1 MPKTRIIKP
10 RKKKRTAK
18 VKAGAIPPEELVQ
31 PFPSIEL
38 PIQPPYPPAEAKSV
52 NEIPRG
58 PGWLY
63 EPKWDGF
70 RCLAFRNRKE
80 VLLQSKAGQPLGRYF
95 PELVAALADLPERRF
110 VLDGEIV
117 IFSGGHLSFDDLLLR
132 IHPAESRIRKL
143 SAESPASFMCF
154 DLLVDSKGQ
163 VLTDLPLKQRREKLV
178 QLFRHFPAKGTVR
191 LSPAST
197 DPKQAEQWMR
207 ELATLGLDG
216 IVAKRLDEPYRS
228 GERTGMVKIKRIR
241 TADCV
246 VGGFRYA
253 EKGGGIGSLL
263 LGLYNDQELL
273 DHVGFTSSFT
283 REQRIELKKTVE
295 PLIGGPGFT
304 GHAPG
309 GPSRWST
316 KRSSEWQSLKPKLV
330 CEVSYDHFS
339 GSRFRHG
346 TKFLRWRPE
355 KKPRQCTFEQV
366 RPGVK
371 AARKIPDQSFPPE
384 FAA

>member
-1 MPKTRIIKP
+1 M
-10 RKKKRTAK
+10 
-18 VKAGAIPPEELVQ
+18 G
-31 PFPSIEL
+31 
-38 PIQPPYPPAEAKSV
+38 
-52 NEIPRG
+52 
-58 PGWLY
+58 
-63 EPKWDGF
+63 
-70 RCLAFRNRKE
+70 
-80 VLLQSKAGQPLGRYF
+80 
-95 PELVAALADLPERRF
+95 
-110 VLDGEIV
+110 
-117 IFSGGHLSFDDLLLR
+117 
-132 IHPAESRIRKL
+132 
-143 SAESPASFMCF
+143 F
-154 DLLVDSKGQ
+154 DLLVDSQGK
-163 VLTDLPLKQRREKLV
+163 VLTDLPLKQRRQNLV
-178 QLFRHFPAKGTVR
+178 QLFRRFPAKGTVR

-197 DPKQAEQWMR
+197 DRKQAEQWMR
-207 ELATLGLDG
+207 ELGTLGLDG

-228 GERTGMVKIKRIR
+228 GQRTAMVKIKRIR

-253 EKGGGIGSLL
+253 EKGGGVGSLL
-263 LGLYNDQELL
+263 LGLYNDQLL

-283 REQRIELKKTVE
+283 AEQRTELKKIVE

-316 KRSSEWQSLKPKLV
+316 RRSSEWQPLKLKLV

-355 KKPRQCTFEQV
+355 KKPLQCTFEQV

-371 AARKIPDQSFPPE
+371 IGRKIPDQL
-384 FAA
+384 FAADFAA